1 VSTRVLE
8 VNDIPVA
15 KGRDFDSM
23 NPAFCNGIDRLA
35 FDSAK
40 LVIQT
45 RMKVV
50 GPKFR
55 KVAGKVISS
64 TWLYGGLEVSFLNFL
79 APTRRNVPY
88 TQKKTKKCELT

>member
-1 VSTRVLE
+1 MLE
-8 VNDIPVA
+8 VNNIPVA
-15 KGRDFDSM
+15 KGGNLDLMD
-23 NPAFCNGIDRLA
+23 PAIRYGIDGFA
-35 FDSAK
+35 FNSAK

-50 GPKFR
+50 GTKFR

>member
-1 VSTRVLE
+1 MLE
-8 VNDIPVA
+8 VNDISVA
-15 KGRDFDSM
+15 KGRNFDPM
-23 NPAFCNGIDRLA
+23 DPAIRYGIDGFA
-35 FDSAK
+35 FNSAK

-50 GPKFR
+50 GTKFR

-79 APTRRNVPY
+79 APTRRNIPY
-88 TQKKTKKCELT
+88 T